1 MRRHD
6 ALSLQAGEA
15 LGCKSQRCTPSVNT
29 SVNRGCF
36 KDLYREHE
44 AVKPDKTS
52 DSSQDQKV
60 AVSYMFTLRR
70 VIVF

>member
-1 MRRHD
+1 MI
-6 ALSLQAGEA
+6 LSHCRPLKPRAVRA
-15 LGCKSQRCTPSVNT
+15 SVANT

-44 AVKPDKTS
+44 AVKSDKTS
-52 DSSQDQKV
+52 DSSQDQKG
-60 AVSYMFTLRR
+60 AVSYMLTVRR